1 MWRGDHA
8 GGGKAVQHSAPAT
21 KDAFAIRQ
29 LTNAGATLAGTLN
42 MDAYAYGFTTE
53 NSHYGATRNPR
64 DLTRVAG
71 GSSGGSAAAVA
82 AGMVNFALGTDT
94 NGSIRVPAS
103 LCGVLGLKPTFGRL
117 SRSGSHPFVAS
128 LDHIG
133 PLARNVEDLACVYDA
148 LQGHDGEDNWQSPR
162 EPAATLPTLSST
174 GALRCAVLEG
184 YFTTWCNADARAA
197 VNAVAQALG
206 ANQTRVLPEAE
217 LARSAAFLLS
227 AAEGATIIFLRCER
241 MPIRLSQTPA
251 SACWQAQ

>member
-1 MWRGDHA
+1 MSRGDHT
-8 GGGKAVQHSAPAT
+8 GGGKAVQHPAPAT

-29 LTNAGATLAGTLN
+29 LANAGATLAGTLN

-82 AGMVNFALGTDT
+82 GLVNFALGTDT

-148 LQGHDGEDNWQSPR
+148 LLGHDGEDNWQSHASRSLFCQRYP
-162 EPAATLPTLSST
+162 
-174 GALRCAVLEG
+174 LRGRYAVPC
-184 YFTTWCNADARAA
+184 WRAIL
-197 VNAVAQALG
+197 QPG
-206 ANQTRVLPEAE
+206 VLPMPVPPSTRWRRRWEPI
-217 LARSAAFLLS
+217 RRGYCRKRNWRVPPHFC
-227 AAEGATIIFLRCER
+227 FLRQR
-241 MPIRLSQTPA
+241 G
-251 SACWQAQ
+251 